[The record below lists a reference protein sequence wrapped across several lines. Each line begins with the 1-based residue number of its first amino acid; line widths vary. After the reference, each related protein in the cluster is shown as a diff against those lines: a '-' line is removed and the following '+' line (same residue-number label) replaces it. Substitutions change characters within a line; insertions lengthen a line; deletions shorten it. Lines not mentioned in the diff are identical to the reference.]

1 MRKKELIQIH
11 ALLLE
16 VALFSI
22 ENENMP
28 AEVFSTYYALD
39 VHPSSIHKSKQ
50 DHYDAI
56 AALKKPIEWRTEQT
70 RSTNLDYP
78 VN

>member
-16 VALFSI
+16 VTLHWV

-28 AEVFSTYYALD
+28 AETCSTYHALD
-39 VHPSSIHKSKQ
+39 VRPSSIHKSKQ
-50 DHYDAI
+50 DHHDAI
-56 AALKKPIEWRTEQT
+56 TALEHSIEWWIEHTHSTELHY
-70 RSTNLDYP
+70 RIN
-78 VN
+78 

>member
-1 MRKKELIQIH
+1 MRKKELVQIH

-16 VALFSI
+16 VVLYLI
-22 ENENMP
+22 ENEDMP
-28 AEVFSTYYALD
+28 AERVSAYYALD

-56 AALKKPIEWRTEQT
+56 AILGNSIDRWTEQT
-70 RSTNLDYP
+70 HSNIPDQP